1 MSAQPQPA
9 NDFRDHLIRYGGD
22 AYPEIV
28 EKAAGCYVGDAKGK
42 KILDFTSG
50 QMCAT
55 VGHNH
60 PNIVAA
66 IRKSCDTAL
75 HLFSGMI
82 PRAVVQ
88 LAEAIAKIVP
98 KPLSKSLFVN
108 TGSESNEAAIKM
120 AKLATGGFE
129 VVGLGG
135 SWHGV
140 TGNAGSVSFASD
152 RKGYGPSMPGT
163 FVLPEPNAYRCP
175 VKHCRDK
182 CDRTCM
188 KVGFELYD
196 MQSTGARAAV
206 IAEPVISAGGVI
218 VPPVGYFD
226 ALQAETRKR
235 GMLLIA
241 HANALDMQRIAL
253 DVGVDVLAHGLWNW
267 GDSDG
272 QPGVPAPIAEQL
284 RQIHAKNI
292 GYQATLRVLP
302 GTADMFREDTL
313 KDPMYAKVVPASV
326 LAFYASPPGQWF
338 KEIMRDGRG
347 PSADTK
353 IAHDW
358 LKQNEQG
365 MRALRYLYDLGH
377 SLLVGSDTPSAP
389 TYGSQPG
396 YDTYREMRLMAQSG
410 IPLDAIFRAATLNN
424 AKQFGLAR
432 DYGTVETGK
441 IANLLLLDANPL
453 ETMRAWSQIDKVMLH
468 GDVIEREVL
477 AADRK

>member
-1 MSAQPQPA
+1 VIEGALNTRAIEERVMSVQGQASG
-9 NDFRDHLIRYGGD
+9 DFREHLIRYGGD
-22 AYPEIV
+22 TYPEIV
-28 EKAAGCYVGDAKGK
+28 EKALGCYVWDASGK

-82 PRAVVQ
+82 PRSVVQ
-88 LAEAIAKIVP
+88 LAEAIARIVP
-98 KPLSKSLFVN
+98 KPLRKSLFLN

-152 RKGYGPSMPGT
+152 RRRYGPGMPGT

-175 VKHCRDK
+175 VRHCRDK

-218 VPPVGYFD
+218 VPPEGYFG
-226 ALQAETRKR
+226 ALRDEAHQRN
-235 GMLLIA
+235 MLLIFDEA
-241 HANALDMQRIAL
+241 Q
-253 DVGVDVLAHGLWNW
+253 
-267 GDSDG
+267 
-272 QPGVPAPIAEQL
+272 
-284 RQIHAKNI
+284 
-292 GYQATLRVLP
+292 
-302 GTADMFREDTL
+302 TAF
-313 KDPMYAKVVPASV
+313 
-326 LAFYASPPGQWF
+326 
-338 KEIMRDGRG
+338 GR
-347 PSADTK
+347 
-353 IAHDW
+353 
-358 LKQNEQG
+358 
-365 MRALRYLYDLGH
+365 LGH
-377 SLLVGSDTPSAP
+377 WFAASHLQVTP
-389 TYGSQPG
+389 
-396 YDTYREMRLMAQSG
+396 DLMTVSKTLGGG
-410 IPLDAIFRAATLNN
+410 IPLAGVITTDEIEATCHERGFAFYTSHVSDPLPSTV
-424 AKQFGLAR
+424 GLA
-432 DYGTVETGK
+432 V
-441 IANLLLLDANPL
+441 L
-453 ETMRAWSQIDKVMLH
+453 ETIEQEHLLTRSREMGDYLAASLDKLQQRH
-468 GDVIEREVL
+468 EEIGDVRGMGLLRGIELVKDRETREPNHVL
-477 AADRK
+477 GALTTERCLQLGLSMNIRRRPERGSVWRIAPPLTVKREDIDLAMTIFDQALTEMKGELARRRQASVALA